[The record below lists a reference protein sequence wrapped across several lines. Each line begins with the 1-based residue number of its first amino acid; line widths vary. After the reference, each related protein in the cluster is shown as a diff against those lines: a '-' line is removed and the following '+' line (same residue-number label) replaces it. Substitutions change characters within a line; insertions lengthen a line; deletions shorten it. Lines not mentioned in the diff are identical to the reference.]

1 VLSNE
6 IGAGDI
12 HVDVQRAIEAELE
25 YRLTGKDA
33 TGALSR
39 KEKELLL
46 VALNAT
52 KLNACLSQL
61 HARAAVRAGAT
72 VEEVAHASS
81 TVMLVGMIRW
91 KMAGQGAFTAAIAEA
106 ASRDT
111 RSRKVPEGIHAG
123 AHDDLRAY
131 VRKVLNREFPD
142 MWETLGVA
150 APGSLEG
157 YMKLRQD
164 IIRADPQS
172 GALPKKFIE
181 LCIVSCDIIQANDWG
196 AKMHVRQAVRDGL
209 TSAEAIEGVA
219 LAMIEA
225 GVQVYH
231 TGGREVIAEAED
243 ENSKRA

>member
-12 HVDVQRAIEAELE
+12 RADVQRAIEAELE
-25 YRLTGKDA
+25 YRLTGEDA
-33 TGALSR
+33 PGALSR

-46 VALNAT
+46 VALNGT

-72 VEEVAHASS
+72 IEEVAHAGS

-106 ASRDT
+106 ASRDG
-111 RSRKVPEGIHAG
+111 KAADPVQAG
-123 AHDDLRAY
+123 ALNDMRAY
-131 VRKVLNREFPD
+131 VRKVLDRDFPD

-164 IIRADPQS
+164 IIRADPHS

-181 LCIVSCDIIQANDWG
+181 LCVVSCDIIQANDWG

-209 TSAEAIEGVA
+209 TPAQAVEGVA

-231 TGGREVIAEAED
+231 TGGREVILEAED
-243 ENSKRA
+243 ESKRS

>member
-1 VLSNE
+1 MLSSE

-12 HVDVQRAIEAELE
+12 RDDVQRAIESELR
-25 YRLTGKDA
+25 YRLSGTDSI
-33 TGALSR
+33 GALSR

-46 VALNAT
+46 VAINGV

-61 HARAAVRAGAT
+61 HARAAIRAGAT
-72 VEEVAHASS
+72 IEEVAHAAS

-91 KMAGQGAFTAAIAEA
+91 KMAGQGAFTAAIDEA
-106 ASRDT
+106 ASSGEQSSKLGDR
-111 RSRKVPEGIHAG
+111 IYAG
-123 AHDDLRAY
+123 PLKDMRAY
-131 VRKVLNREFPD
+131 VSKVLNRDFPD

-164 IIRADPQS
+164 IVRADPQS
-172 GALPKKFIE
+172 GALAKKFIE
-181 LCIVSCDIIQANDWG
+181 LCIVTCDIVQANDWG
-196 AKMHVRQAVRDGL
+196 ASMHVRQAVRDGL
-209 TSAEAIEGVA
+209 TPAQAVDGVA

-231 TGGREVIAEAED
+231 TGGRGVIAAAED
-243 ENSKRA
+243 ESKKLA

>member
-1 VLSNE
+1 MLSNE
-6 IGAGDI
+6 IGAGEI
-12 HVDVQRAIEAELE
+12 RPDVQQAIDAEIE
-25 YRLTGKDA
+25 YRLTGEDRP
-33 TGALSR
+33 GALSR

-46 VALNAT
+46 VALNGT

-61 HARAAVRAGAT
+61 HARAAVRAGASSM
-72 VEEVAHASS
+72 EVAHAAS

-91 KMAGQGAFTAAIAEA
+91 KMAGQGAFTAALQEA
-106 ASRDT
+106 ASRDP
-111 RSRKVPEGIHAG
+111 SRAVGKIDAG
-123 AHDDLRAY
+123 KLSEMRGY

-150 APGSLEG
+150 APGALEG
-157 YMKLRQD
+157 YMRLRQD
-164 IIRADPQS
+164 VVRADSNS
-172 GALPKKFIE
+172 GAMPKKFIE
-181 LCIVSCDIIQANDWG
+181 LCITSCDIIQANDWG

-209 TSAEAIEGVA
+209 SPAAVVEGVA

-243 ENSKRA
+243 ESRKAS